1 MAAMATVMYTLASV
15 GGTLTIV
22 ETIGHYAGFNIAVVQ
37 QAKAPFAVFE
47 IAMAMSLFAGQV
59 WLRPLWH
66 NRRQLLLRYIE
77 PELVQLRNDL
87 LNLSAVEAELH
98 LDIHHET
105 YANRV
110 IVEAVAARCREA
122 GVSPSRIAIVRM
134 AVSLITF
141 QRDNLLQDPSYGT
154 VTSWHELIEDAAAEI
169 DQMMA
174 ATSLEKALRDSY
186 VSQQVY
192 IVMFLVL
199 DSKAYREILLVDER
213 PQVQPWHE
221 QLANIVATVMHEH
234 GQSTPRY
241 AALS

>member
-1 MAAMATVMYTLASV
+1 M
-15 GGTLTIV
+15 LT
-22 ETIGHYAGFNIAVVQ
+22 
-37 QAKAPFAVFE
+37 
-47 IAMAMSLFAGQV
+47 
-59 WLRPLWH
+59 
-66 NRRQLLLRYIE
+66 
-77 PELVQLRNDL
+77 
-87 LNLSAVEAELH
+87 
-98 LDIHHET
+98 
-105 YANRV
+105 
-110 IVEAVAARCREA
+110 
-122 GVSPSRIAIVRM
+122 
-134 AVSLITF
+134 
-141 QRDNLLQDPSYGT
+141 
-154 VTSWHELIEDAAAEI
+154 
-169 DQMMA
+169 MMA